1 MRSSAIGLKRRC
13 ANWCGDKR
21 TALESEPTT
30 SRLGVAFLSVEKRY
44 GSLAALRGVTLEI
57 GAGEFVALLGPNG
70 AGKTTLLKMA
80 AVLVQPSSGKVEYP
94 ERAGATRES
103 IKRSIGMVAH
113 STMLYDEMSAAEN
126 LLFFARLYD
135 LDQPERRATAALQAC
150 GLPDRAADLVRTF
163 SRGMRQRL
171 AIARALIHSPSLLL
185 LDEATAGLD
194 RQGIAWL
201 ADTLAER
208 HRAGCTILMS
218 THGRNDSIGCVTRA
232 VMLSGGRVQ
241 ADSGAG
247 GDPRSMLSAVPVEG

>member
-1 MRSSAIGLKRRC
+1 M
-13 ANWCGDKR
+13 
-21 TALESEPTT
+21 
-30 SRLGVAFLSVEKRY
+30 GVAFRNVEKKY
-44 GSLAALRGVTLEI
+44 GSLVALRGVTLEF

-80 AVLVQPSSGKVEYP
+80 ALLVQPSSGKVEFP
-94 ERAGATRES
+94 ERAGAVRES

-135 LDQPERRATAALQAC
+135 LGNPQRRTAAALEDC
-150 GLPDRAADLVRTF
+150 GLPDRAGDLVRTF

-185 LDEATAGLD
+185 LDEPAAGLD

-208 HRAGCTILMS
+208 HRGGCTILMS
-218 THGRNDSIGCVTRA
+218 THGRNDSSACVTRA
-232 VMLSGGRVQ
+232 VLLSGGRLQ
-241 ADSGAG
+241 ADSGAS
-247 GDPRSMLSAVPVEG
+247 GDPRPMLSAVPVEG